1 MNEWDEAEVV
11 SSASLTQDQ
20 KELIERELLLLQKE
34 HEIPTV
40 EVLGCLLRCSI
51 QLRVDTLVNIGVCSS
66 L

>member
-20 KELIERELLLLQKE
+20 RELIERELLLLQKE

-40 EVLGCLLRCSI
+40 EVLGC
-51 QLRVDTLVNIGVCSS
+51 S